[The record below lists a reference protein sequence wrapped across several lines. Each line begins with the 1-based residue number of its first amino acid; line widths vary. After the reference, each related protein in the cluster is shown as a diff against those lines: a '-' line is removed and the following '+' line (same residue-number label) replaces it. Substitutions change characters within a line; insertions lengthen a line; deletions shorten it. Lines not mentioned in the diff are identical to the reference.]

1 MSDTNPKANDSGENE
16 NGFVDNGEQQIEDDK
31 NDDEMMVDDE
41 DENAD
46 EEEDEELEENGEVK
60 ADGQTQPDNPDKDDN
75 DDDAEDKPEGL
86 LGYKY
91 KTVLKHV
98 SPKSSTEPLPEGW
111 VVLTHVTG
119 IPIYLHKK
127 TKVVTL
133 SRPFTLLHGFVGKHK
148 IRLQSI
154 PCLHYKKNLEKLEEL
169 KNGRDSGKLEE
180 LKNGRDGG
188 NTSINEKT
196 ESIEKVDENRGTVD
210 ADSVADESNK
220 SSDGISQPKVILH
233 GQSDG
238 CIEENELK
246 EYLEKRFEFETLKI
260 PRFKKW
266 SQRRDFTRNLKRK
279 KLEENEENDTSKD
292 AGGDSGISGSGK
304 LITLTVE
311 QDDGPGGA
319 TRNRKFVL
327 NTNGKPMVCVLHEY
341 AQRVMKV
348 QPNYIFN
355 TREDSA
361 EPFETVIKLNG
372 KVYGTAVAINKKT
385 AKNKAALATLEMLI
399 PGFKGQ
405 VEGAT
410 ETPDMAYFNDVSIAD
425 SRVYEL
431 CIHTGQLLPYQM
443 LTECLKR
450 NQGVADTTVSY
461 DVQQGKR
468 RSLNYTMKCGK
479 HVVSGVAK
487 NKKIGKQMAA
497 QQILQLLHP
506 EIKMWSELIELY
518 GASLA
523 QERARRKREEQE
535 IFDLKQ
541 RRGNIPEEKVEE
553 PNNASSSK
561 EQRKTEDS
569 LEPNPELLAKLREM
583 MFKLEKDQAKRKAE
597 RDDLATAKKSKMTP
611 METAVAAGK
620 GLLDIPIEMEE

>member
-1 MSDTNPKANDSGENE
+1 MSDVIQN
-16 NGFVDNGEQQIEDDK
+16 DNGPEVKNGSGLEEEVEIKKESVHDDVEMMDDSDH
-31 NDDEMMVDDE
+31 DDEE
-41 DENAD
+41 Y
-46 EEEDEELEENGEVK
+46 EDEELHETENNV
-60 ADGQTQPDNPDKDDN
+60 ADGQLPSSNLN
-75 DDDAEDKPEGL
+75 NSEDANGENQPEGL

-98 SPKSSTEPLPEGW
+98 SPKASTEPLPEGW
-111 VVLTHVTG
+111 VVLTHTTG
-119 IPIYLHKK
+119 IPLYLHKK

-154 PCLHYKKNLEKLEEL
+154 PCLYYKKNLEKLNEL
-169 KNGRDSGKLEE
+169 KSNVESQIQNSNEDTEQEDLVKGKQEQNANGDTASDDKSQL
-180 LKNGRDGG
+180 DG
-188 NTSINEKT
+188 
-196 ESIEKVDENRGTVD
+196 V
-210 ADSVADESNK
+210 
-220 SSDGISQPKVILH
+220 SQPKVILH
-233 GQSDG
+233 DQSDM
-238 CIEENELK
+238 CIEDKELK
-246 EYLEKRFEFETLKI
+246 EYLEKRFVFETLKI

-266 SQRRDFTRNLKRK
+266 SQRRDFTRNMRRK
-279 KLEENEENDTSKD
+279 KLEENDENDSSKD
-292 AGGDSGISGSGK
+292 VDADTGKPGSGK

-311 QDDGPGGA
+311 QEVGPDGT

-327 NTNGKPMVCVLHEY
+327 NTNGKPMVCILHEY
-341 AQRVMKV
+341 AQRVLKV

-405 VEGAT
+405 VEGAA
-410 ETPDMAYFNDVSIAD
+410 ETPDMAYFNDVLITD

-450 NQGVADTTVSY
+450 NQGVTDTTVSY

-468 RSLNYTMKCGK
+468 RSLNYTMKCGI

-506 EIKMWSELIELY
+506 EIKTWMELITLY

-541 RRGNIPEEKVEE
+541 RRGNIVEEKQEE
-553 PNNASSSK
+553 PSTSK
-561 EQRKTEDS
+561 QQQKSEDS
-569 LEPNPELLAKLREM
+569 LEPNPELLAKLQEM
-583 MFKLEKDQAKRKAE
+583 MFKLESDRGKRKA
-597 RDDLATAKKSKMTP
+597 DNDNALTAKKAKLTP
-611 METAVAAGK
+611 MEAAVAAGK
-620 GLLDIPIEMEE
+620 GMLNIPIEMDLSK